1 MEKNIIQELTGTTRI
16 KIADKVT
23 DVIARIKMNT
33 EDNTTWA
40 TGDYKIVIESFG
52 SSDGIYYG
60 LTASDS
66 IELNVTI
73 INSEYGLKV
82 VTKDETKIVE
92 SETGNTQDGTNNIV
106 STVEYE
112 SVLEK
117 PHITVSLYRRKYNDV
132 YDMEY
137 EKVDLQ
143 EYVTNTLNTI
153 AEEEEEKFEKEYLV
167 TNTPKSTQDFSLAL
181 KTELKTG
188 TYKLVYK
195 LYDGKAYVGEDYE
208 YIVIK

>member
-92 SETGNTQDGTNNIV
+92 SETGNTQDGANNIV

-112 SVLEK
+112 SVLEQ

-167 TNTPKSTQDFSLAL
+167 TNTPKSTQDFSLTL
-181 KTELKTG
+181 KTGLKTG

>member
-112 SVLEK
+112 SVLEQ
-117 PHITVSLYRRKYNDV
+117 PLITVSLYRRKYNDV

-167 TNTPKSTQDFSLAL
+167 TNTPKSTQDFSLTL

>member
-112 SVLEK
+112 SVLEQ

-167 TNTPKSTQDFSLAL
+167 TNTTKSTQDISLTL

>member
-92 SETGNTQDGTNNIV
+92 SETGNTQDGANNIV

-112 SVLEK
+112 SVLEQ

-167 TNTPKSTQDFSLAL
+167 TNTPKSTQDFSLTL

>member
-1 MEKNIIQELTGTTRI
+1 MEKDIILELTGTTRI

-167 TNTPKSTQDFSLAL
+167 TNTPKSTQDFSLTL

>member
-92 SETGNTQDGTNNIV
+92 SETGNTQDGANNIV

-167 TNTPKSTQDFSLAL
+167 TNTPKSTQDFSLTL
-181 KTELKTG
+181 KTGLKTG

>member
-167 TNTPKSTQDFSLAL
+167 TNTPKSTQDFSLTL
-181 KTELKTG
+181 KTGLKTG

>member
-181 KTELKTG
+181 KTGLKTG

>member
-82 VTKDETKIVE
+82 ITSDESKIVD
-92 SETGNTQDGTNNIV
+92 S
-106 STVEYE
+106 
-112 SVLEK
+112 
-117 PHITVSLYRRKYNDV
+117 
-132 YDMEY
+132 
-137 EKVDLQ
+137 
-143 EYVTNTLNTI
+143 
-153 AEEEEEKFEKEYLV
+153 
-167 TNTPKSTQDFSLAL
+167 
-181 KTELKTG
+181 KTG
-188 TYKLVYK
+188 KTQ
-195 LYDGKAYVGEDYE
+195 GRNR
-208 YIVIK
+208 